1 MATKKNRNTTVS
13 VQKPFSFEFD
23 DLSITTIDCLRFD
36 DIEAQLSSSIDQLR
50 NSSDFVFRIMTSK
63 YVKNLAEAIKIVA
76 DSGASRVRY
85 LSYGTVIFVPE
96 VKHDSLAGDSS
107 IDYGTAVAT
116 NKKNRCP
123 RVLLM
128 STWADAKF
136 GFVGLREGVN
146 VVNSA

>member
-1 MATKKNRNTTVS
+1 
-13 VQKPFSFEFD
+13 
-23 DLSITTIDCLRFD
+23 
-36 DIEAQLSSSIDQLR
+36 
-50 NSSDFVFRIMTSK
+50 MTSQ
-63 YVKNLAEAIKIVA
+63 YVKNLSEAIKIVA
-76 DSGASRVRY
+76 DSGASKVRY

-96 VKHDSLAGDSS
+96 AKQDALAGDSS

-136 GFVGLREGVN
+136 GFVGLHEGVN
-146 VVNSA
+146 LVNSA

>member
-1 MATKKNRNTTVS
+1 M
-13 VQKPFSFEFD
+13 
-23 DLSITTIDCLRFD
+23 
-36 DIEAQLSSSIDQLR
+36 
-50 NSSDFVFRIMTSK
+50 IMTSQ

-76 DSGASRVRY
+76 DSGASKVRY

-96 VKHDSLAGDSS
+96 AKQNTLPGDCS

-136 GFVGLREGVN
+136 GFVGLHEGVN
-146 VVNSA
+146 LGNSA